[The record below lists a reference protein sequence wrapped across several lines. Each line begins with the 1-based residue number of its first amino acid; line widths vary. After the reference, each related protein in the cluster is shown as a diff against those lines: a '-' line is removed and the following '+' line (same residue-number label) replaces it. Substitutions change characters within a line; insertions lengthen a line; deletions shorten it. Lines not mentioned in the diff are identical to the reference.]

1 MIEFETLAIKADT
14 NDIHTN
20 FLLKKNFRSNIIKTI
35 LEYLLIVVSE
45 TLKEWKVVIISVRQG
60 YESTEG
66 RQDYRTEL
74 GIIFGERRVFM
85 NIRKYKDKDGKPRC
99 FNYNIYRYIA
109 KDC

>member
-20 FLLKKNFRSNIIKTI
+20 FLLKKNFKSNIIKTI
-35 LEYLLIVVSE
+35 LEYPLIVAPE
-45 TLKEWKVVIISVRQG
+45 TLKMVIISVRQG